1 MSESASRPRFI
12 PPLCVYGGFALCVV
26 ITALLYSWST
36 DVDGLLDGLI
46 QPTHRYYLLV
56 VVAISLISAAVDIG
70 VASAFSLW
78 VTVSF
83 ILAINFL
90 SRTRRLLFKKELIEW
105 GKWYALITF
114 LAILALSSPD

>member
-12 PPLCVYGGFALCVV
+12 PPLCLYGGVALCVLL
-26 ITALLYSWST
+26 TALLHSWST

-46 QPTHRYYLLV
+46 QPTDRYYLLV

-78 VTVSF
+78 VTVS
-83 ILAINFL
+83 ILLAINFL

-105 GKWYALITF
+105 GKWYALATF
-114 LAILALSSPD
+114 LAIYSLLTPD